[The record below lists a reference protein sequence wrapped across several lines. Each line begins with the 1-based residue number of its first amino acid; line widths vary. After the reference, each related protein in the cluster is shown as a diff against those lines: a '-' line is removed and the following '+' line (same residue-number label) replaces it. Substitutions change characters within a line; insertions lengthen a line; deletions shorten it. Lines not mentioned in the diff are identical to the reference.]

1 LASLNTCQKSNAEQ
15 VNDSEFDGL
24 FAQAAE
30 IMNNADSVL
39 AKFES
44 EAVAA

>member
-1 LASLNTCQKSNAEQ
+1 MSHKSNADKAD
-15 VNDSEFDGL
+15 DSGFEGL

-39 AKFES
+39 AQFES
-44 EAVAA
+44 EAVLA